1 MRIKMKCFCFLL
13 FTGCLATTTKAQQSE
28 PALARVLYEFTHIN
42 DTLQPDKPHK
52 EEMVLYIGQHAS
64 LYGSNTGEQI
74 NQQIQKQLEDPSF
87 DGNLTITGSG
97 RTTQESY
104 YAKPGTQA
112 FKQLSRVAG
121 ETYLVDK
128 DYPAIDW
135 HVSDETK
142 EIGGYTAQ
150 RATGRF
156 KGREYTAWFTTEV
169 PFQAGPWKL
178 QGLPGLILEAEDSRE
193 EVVFRYAGF
202 ETFEESEAAVLLPD
216 NAIPTTQKALDKLVE
231 AYKRN
236 PQAAHNARSQ
246 GTATAGGGSGRPVV
260 RVGAGGGNA
269 MASIDPSRIKS
280 VNVKKD
286 NTQISPVDNN
296 PLELEDNR

>member
-1 MRIKMKCFCFLL
+1 MKRKHLIIL
-13 FTGCLATTTKAQQSE
+13 ILVISLTSALYAQQSD

-121 ETYLVDK
+121 ETYLVDE

-135 HVSDETK
+135 HVADETK

-150 RATGRF
+150 KATGRF

-178 QGLPGLILEAEDSRE
+178 QGLPGLILEATDSRQ

-202 ETFEESEAAVLLPD
+202 ETLEESEAAVLLPD

-231 AYKRN
+231 AYRKN
-236 PQAAHNARSQ
+236 PQAAHSARSQ
-246 GTATAGGGSGRPVV
+246 GTATAGGGGGPLTV
-260 RVGAGGGNA
+260 RVGASGGNP
-269 MASIDPSRIKS
+269 MTSIDPSRIKS

-286 NTQISPVDNN
+286 NTQISPVENN